1 MSTRDEKDMNCEDF
15 RQAVATDPSFEGGDS
30 HVAACAECSAYQA
43 KMQALDVKIAKA
55 MELSTP
61 DLKMPDLPEIDSS
74 NVATLPARRIAPTW
88 FAVAATVVIA
98 AVVGVRM
105 LGPDLVEESLAEQ
118 IIEHI
123 DHEPYGLR
131 VTNTPISDTRLN
143 DVVPDDVAEI
153 DHSAGLITYAQSC
166 KINGKDVPHLVIQ
179 GEHGPVTILLMPD
192 EYVAEASSIDG
203 ENIKGVIL
211 PIGKGSIAIIGDR
224 EERLDEIQEKV
235 VDSVA
240 WDV

>member
-1 MSTRDEKDMNCEDF
+1 MSTRDEKDMNCEEF
-15 RQAVATDPSFEGGDS
+15 RQAVATDPSFGGGAS
-30 HVAACAECSAYQA
+30 HVVECAECSAYQA
-43 KMQALDVKIAKA
+43 KMQALDVKIATA

-61 DLKMPDLPEIDSS
+61 DLKMPDLAEIDSS
-74 NVATLPARRIAPTW
+74 HVVTLPARRIAPTW
-88 FAVAATVVIA
+88 FAVAATVVLA

-105 LGPDLVEESLAEQ
+105 LGLDSVEESLAEQ
-118 IIEHI
+118 IIAHI
-123 DHEPYGLR
+123 DNEPYGLR
-131 VTNTPISDTRLN
+131 VTNTPVLDTRLN
-143 DVVPDDVAEI
+143 DVVPDDVAKM
-153 DHSAGLITYAQSC
+153 DHGAGLITYAQSC

-192 EYVAEASSIDG
+192 EYVAEASSIEG

-211 PIGKGSIAIIGDR
+211 PIGKGSIAIIGHR

-235 VDSVA
+235 VDSVT

>member
-15 RQAVATDPSFEGGDS
+15 RHAVATDPSFGGGAS
-30 HVAACAECSAYQA
+30 HVAECAACSAYQA
-43 KMQALDVKIAKA
+43 KMQTLDVKIAKA

-61 DLKMPDLPEIDSS
+61 DLKMPDLAEIDSS
-74 NVATLPARRIAPTW
+74 NVATLPARKFAPAW
-88 FAVAATVVIA
+88 YAVAATVVLA

-105 LGPDLVEESLAEQ
+105 LGPDSVEASLAEQ
-118 IIEHI
+118 IIAHI
-123 DHEPYGLR
+123 DNEPYGLR
-131 VTNTPISDTRLN
+131 VTNTPISDARLN
-143 DVVPDDVAEI
+143 DVVPDDIAEI

-166 KINGKDVPHLVIQ
+166 EINGKDVPHLVIQ

-192 EYVAEASSIDG
+192 EYVAEAASIDG

-211 PIGKGSIAIIGDR
+211 PIGKGSIAIIGDS
-224 EERLDEIQEKV
+224 EERLDKIQEKV